1 MTSPDRPQFER
12 CPHCGNAADIEADRL
27 LRFRCRVCGGP
38 RVPLDDPRVARAGSE
53 REALA
58 EAQRARSQR
67 AAWAVLGGVV
77 GGFGLLSL
85 LVTMLVLGL
94 ASPGLGATLGLL
106 GAVAVPLAFA
116 LFAVG
121 RARRSRQR
129 LDAALDSAWQAV
141 AKEMMAERQQG
152 LTVAELGALMRLGE
166 PQAEQLLAALSVDDM
181 VHSRV
186 TDAGDVLYASGP
198 VERLRVEDSAGGPAE
213 TDSADTAE
221 QSLGPRP
228 RP

>member
-1 MTSPDRPQFER
+1 M
-12 CPHCGNAADIEADRL
+12 
-27 LRFRCRVCGGP
+27 V
-38 RVPLDDPRVARAGSE
+38 RAGSE

-58 EAQRARSQR
+58 EAERARSER

-85 LVTMLVLGL
+85 LVIMLVLGV
-94 ASPGLGATLGLL
+94 ASPGLAVTLGLL
-106 GAVAVPLAFA
+106 GAVAFPLGFA

-141 AKEMMAERQQG
+141 AKETMAEHQPG
-152 LTVAELGALMRLGE
+152 LTAAELGALMRLSE
-166 PQAEQLLAALSVDDM
+166 SQAEQLLAALSVDDM

-186 TDAGDVLYASGP
+186 TDAGDLLYASGP
-198 VERLRVEDSAGGPAE
+198 VERLRVEDSAGGSAE
-213 TDSADTAE
+213 TDTADKAE
-221 QSLGPRP
+221 QSVGTRP
-228 RP
+228 RS